1 MLFYRG
7 TNSKSGKI
15 YLIATM
21 KYTWCAYLSS
31 LLTSINH
38 YDFKKN
44 LTLLPCLFMP
54 LLAVSMITLI
64 MLNHIIARFEF
75 QFIYLLYLIFFGF
88 FFLFAW
94 HLGKPYGSYCIQKT
108 KISWSI
114 NDSFA
119 GWSQSM
125 VTIVN
130 LIDKLHADLAN
141 WSVL

>member
-38 YDFKKN
+38 YDLKKN
-44 LTLLPCLFMP
+44 LTLLPCLYMP

-64 MLNHIIARFEF
+64 MLNHILARFEF
-75 QFIYLLYLIFFGF
+75 QFIYLLYLFFLGF
-88 FFLFAW
+88 FSSLHDISENLTGVTAFRKLKYLDPSMT
-94 HLGKPYGSYCIQKT
+94 HLPAEVKVWLQ
-108 KISWSI
+108 
-114 NDSFA
+114 
-119 GWSQSM
+119 
-125 VTIVN
+125 
-130 LIDKLHADLAN
+130 
-141 WSVL
+141 

>member
-38 YDFKKN
+38 YDLKKN

-64 MLNHIIARFEF
+64 MLNHILARFEF
-75 QFIYLLYLIFFGF
+75 QFIYLLYLIFLGF
-88 FFLFAW
+88 FSSLHDISENLTGVTAFRKLKYLDPSMT
-94 HLGKPYGSYCIQKT
+94 HLPAEVKVWLQ
-108 KISWSI
+108 
-114 NDSFA
+114 
-119 GWSQSM
+119 
-125 VTIVN
+125 
-130 LIDKLHADLAN
+130 
-141 WSVL
+141 

>member
-1 MLFYRG
+1 MLFYLE

-38 YDFKKN
+38 YDLKKN

-64 MLNHIIARFEF
+64 MLNHILARFEF
-75 QFIYLLYLIFFGF
+75 QFIYLLYLIFLGF
-88 FFLFAW
+88 FSSLHDISENLTGVTAFRKLKYLDPSMT
-94 HLGKPYGSYCIQKT
+94 HLPAEVKVWLQ
-108 KISWSI
+108 
-114 NDSFA
+114 
-119 GWSQSM
+119 
-125 VTIVN
+125 
-130 LIDKLHADLAN
+130 
-141 WSVL
+141 

>member
-1 MLFYRG
+1 MLFYLG

-38 YDFKKN
+38 YDLKKN

-64 MLNHIIARFEF
+64 MLNHILARFEF
-75 QFIYLLYLIFFGF
+75 QFIYLLYLIFLGF
-88 FFLFAW
+88 FSSLHDISENLTGVTAFRKLKYLDPSMT
-94 HLGKPYGSYCIQKT
+94 HLPAEVKVWLQ
-108 KISWSI
+108 
-114 NDSFA
+114 
-119 GWSQSM
+119 
-125 VTIVN
+125 
-130 LIDKLHADLAN
+130 
-141 WSVL
+141 

>member
-38 YDFKKN
+38 YDLKKN

-64 MLNHIIARFEF
+64 MLNHILARFEF
-75 QFIYLLYLIFFGF
+75 QFIYLLYLIFLGF
-88 FFLFAW
+88 FSSLHDISENLTGVTAFRKLKYLDPSMI
-94 HLGKPYGSYCIQKT
+94 HLPAEVKVWLQ
-108 KISWSI
+108 
-114 NDSFA
+114 
-119 GWSQSM
+119 
-125 VTIVN
+125 
-130 LIDKLHADLAN
+130 
-141 WSVL
+141 

>member
-15 YLIATM
+15 YLMATM

-38 YDFKKN
+38 YNLQKN

-64 MLNHIIARFEF
+64 MLNHILARFEF
-75 QFIYLLYLIFFGF
+75 QFIYLLYLIFFGGF
-88 FFLFAW
+88 FSSLHDISKNLTGVTAFRKLKCLDPSMT
-94 HLGKPYGSYCIQKT
+94 HLPAEVKVWLQ
-108 KISWSI
+108 
-114 NDSFA
+114 
-119 GWSQSM
+119 
-125 VTIVN
+125 
-130 LIDKLHADLAN
+130 
-141 WSVL
+141 